1 MGAVGQ
7 ALQALGLVASH
18 PALALPP
25 APPPLAGHFHHR
37 PALPD
42 HVQHRLIPL
51 LSHAHVPHAGQHGP
65 RCDTSTEVAATHQ
78 PKVWDTSGEGPMRH
92 ITRTRTQDKT
102 APCRIRTCDL
112 MLRRHPLWST
122 ELRGRGTAD
131 YKDGPSFEHHDRG
144 QDESAAEI
152 LDRIRALTQDEHRQ

>member
-7 ALQALGLVASH
+7 ALQALGLVASQ
-18 PALALPP
+18 PALDRPP
-25 APPPLAGHFHHR
+25 AHPPLAGHFHHR

-92 ITRTRTQDKT
+92 ITRTRTGLKMPSAGLEPAT
-102 APCRIRTCDL
+102 HALGRKRPG
-112 MLRRHPLWST
+112 PLGYAGTLW
-122 ELRGRGTAD
+122 RGAR
-131 YKDGPSFEHHDRG
+131 ER
-144 QDESAAEI
+144 
-152 LDRIRALTQDEHRQ
+152 L